1 SAVPGTSGPHICV
14 SNVTD
19 LDVTG
24 FCSRERG
31 EGAVSYSDWFR
42 RLTSQGGPGR
52 KRARRSLLFTG
63 IAAAL
68 VVTAGAGVLVAKPGQ
83 APLKTTSV
91 ASSHQETGQSKTA
104 RKHTVPPAPALTI
117 TSVVP

>member
-1 SAVPGTSGPHICV
+1 MTDVSQGTLVLRPEGAESCCRCINIAHRGARRHIALGPARQLRPGADACPAPVLPAVCWPPAILRGGFAVPGMSGPRDCF

-42 RLTSQGGPGR
+42 RLTSQ
-52 KRARRSLLFTG
+52 
-63 IAAAL
+63 
-68 VVTAGAGVLVAKPGQ
+68 
-83 APLKTTSV
+83 
-91 ASSHQETGQSKTA
+91 
-104 RKHTVPPAPALTI
+104 
-117 TSVVP
+117 

>member
-42 RLTSQGGPGR
+42 RLTSQGGTGR

-68 VVTAGAGVLVAKPGQ
+68 VVVAGVAVLVAKPGQ

-91 ASSHQETGQSKTA
+91 ASSHQETGTGSSKPA
-104 RKHTVPPAPALTI
+104 KKHTVPPAPALTI
-117 TSVVP
+117 T